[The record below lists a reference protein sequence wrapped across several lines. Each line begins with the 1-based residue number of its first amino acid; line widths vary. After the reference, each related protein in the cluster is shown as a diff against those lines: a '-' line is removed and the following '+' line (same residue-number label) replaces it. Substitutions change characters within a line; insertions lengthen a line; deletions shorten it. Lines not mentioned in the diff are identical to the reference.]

1 MKKIK
6 NIVFIALIII
16 LNCNFLL
23 GCSKGKDEPKGK
35 LSILIQNNVSQDV
48 DVINTLIANYK
59 KAHSQIEIKIE
70 NMTENEKIEKVTVD
84 KPDYDVLICE
94 RNMMISMA
102 RQGYLSDISSN
113 VSNNKM
119 IDKFYSIVSTYG
131 RIDDKYYGIGVM
143 PYSLNFIYN
152 RQQAAGYIKN
162 SDEIDLMSLL
172 RMSKEKN
179 IKIPIALPKEMDI
192 SLAVASIIANNMINE
207 TDLEKNFDIGQ
218 DKYKKLSQM
227 QEMFKF
233 MNTLYKDYGVNA
245 DKFVLSDTSIVK
257 KVESG
262 EVPFA
267 LVTTLS
273 SKEIDESKNIAIV
286 NNNIIDSSK
295 VNPPVVIDHL
305 VCQLQNAKNKDEVV
319 RFLDYLSD
327 DESYKALGKEGII
340 TGNRSANSEL
350 KGLQSQMIWPI
361 SVANE
366 NNIVFYHNLPYKMK
380 PHIVEQTKNL
390 INGAYSGSEWQT
402 IVDKTYTEKK

>member
-6 NIVFIALIII
+6 NVIFIVLIII
-16 LNCNFLL
+16 LNCNLVF

-35 LSILIQNNVSQDV
+35 LSILIQNNASQDV

-119 IDKFYSIVSTYG
+119 IDKFYNIVSTYG

-152 RQQAAGYIKN
+152 RQQAAGYIKGA
-162 SDEIDLMSLL
+162 DEIDLMSLL

-179 IKIPIALPKEMDI
+179 IKIPVALPKEMDI
-192 SLAVASIIANNMINE
+192 SLAVASMIADNIINE
-207 TDLEKNFDIGQ
+207 ADLEKNFDVGRE
-218 DKYKKLSQM
+218 KYSKFGKM
-227 QEMFKF
+227 QEVFKF
-233 MNTLYKDYGVNA
+233 MNTLFKDYGVSA
-245 DKFVLSDTSIVK
+245 DKFVLSDNSIVK

-273 SKEIDESKNIAIV
+273 SKEIDESKNIAVVNSNIV
-286 NNNIIDSSK
+286 DGSK
-295 VNPPVVIDHL
+295 VNPPVIIDHL

-327 DESYKALGKEGII
+327 DESYKTLGKEGII
-340 TGNRSANSEL
+340 TGNRSANSQL
-350 KGLQSQMIWPI
+350 KGLQSQMIWAI

-366 NNIVFYHNLPYKMK
+366 NNIIFYHNLPYKMK
-380 PHIVEQTKNL
+380 PHIIEQTKNL
-390 INGAYSGSEWQT
+390 INGAYSGNEWQT

>member
-1 MKKIK
+1 MIKIK
-6 NIVFIALIII
+6 KIVFIVLMII
-16 LNCNFLL
+16 LNCNLLL

-35 LSILIQNNVSQDV
+35 LSILIQNNASQDV

-143 PYSLNFIYN
+143 PYSLTFIYN

-162 SDEIDLMSLL
+162 SDEMDLMSLIRL
-172 RMSKEKN
+172 SKEKN
-179 IKIPIALPKEMDI
+179 FKIPIALPKEMDI
-192 SLAVASIIANNMINE
+192 SLAVASIIADNMINE

-218 DKYKKLSQM
+218 DKYKKLTQM

-233 MNTLYKDYGVNA
+233 MNTLYKDYGVSA

-273 SKEIDESKNIAIV
+273 SKEIDESKNIAVV
-286 NNNIIDSSK
+286 NNNIIDGSK

-380 PHIVEQTKNL
+380 PHIIEQTKNL
-390 INGAYSGSEWQT
+390 INGVYSGKEWQT

>member
-6 NIVFIALIII
+6 NIVFIVLIII
-16 LNCNFLL
+16 LNCNLVF
-23 GCSKGKDEPKGK
+23 GCSKGKEEPKGK
-35 LSILIQNNVSQDV
+35 LSVLIQNNASQDV

-179 IKIPIALPKEMDI
+179 VKIPIVLPKEMDI
-192 SLAVASIIANNMINE
+192 SLAVASIIADNMINE
-207 TDLEKNFDIGQ
+207 ADLEKNFDIGQ
-218 DKYKKLSQM
+218 EKYKKLSQM
-227 QEMFKF
+227 QEVFKF
-233 MNTLYKDYGVNA
+233 MNTLYKDYGVSV
-245 DKFVLSDTSIVK
+245 DKFILSDSSIVK

-295 VNPPVVIDHL
+295 VNPPVIIDHL

-361 SVANE
+361 SIANE

-390 INGAYSGSEWQT
+390 INGVYSGSEWQT

>member
-1 MKKIK
+1 M
-6 NIVFIALIII
+6 
-16 LNCNFLL
+16 
-23 GCSKGKDEPKGK
+23 
-35 LSILIQNNVSQDV
+35 
-48 DVINTLIANYK
+48 
-59 KAHSQIEIKIE
+59 
-70 NMTENEKIEKVTVD
+70 
-84 KPDYDVLICE
+84 
-94 RNMMISMA
+94 
-102 RQGYLSDISSN
+102 
-113 VSNNKM
+113 
-119 IDKFYSIVSTYG
+119 
-131 RIDDKYYGIGVM
+131 
-143 PYSLNFIYN
+143 NFIYN

-162 SDEIDLMSLL
+162 LDEIDLISLL

-179 IKIPIALPKEMDI
+179 VKIPIALPKEMDI
-192 SLAVASIIANNMINE
+192 SLAVASIIADNMINE
-207 TDLEKNFDIGQ
+207 ADLEKNFDIGQ
-218 DKYKKLSQM
+218 EKYKKLSQM
-227 QEMFKF
+227 QEVFKF
-233 MNTLYKDYGVNA
+233 MNTLNRDYGVNA
-245 DKFVLSDTSIVK
+245 DKFLLSDSSIVK

-286 NNNIIDSSK
+286 NNNIIDNSK
-295 VNPPVVIDHL
+295 VNPPVIIDHL